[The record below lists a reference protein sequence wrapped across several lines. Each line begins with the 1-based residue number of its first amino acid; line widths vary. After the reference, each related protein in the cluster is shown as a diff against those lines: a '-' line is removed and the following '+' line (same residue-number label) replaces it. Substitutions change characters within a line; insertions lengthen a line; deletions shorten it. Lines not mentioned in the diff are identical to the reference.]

1 MAEWSFGRV
10 QGGIVDGFE
19 HSGIDLFKGHRLD
32 SMIRE
37 CIQNS
42 LDAKDDEVD
51 GPVRVALTI
60 NDLDLNGLGVLNGMD
75 TFLQLGQTRSQQ
87 TADQKAIP
95 WYKDALKTVASSK
108 IRMLGFHDA
117 NTIGLFGSSD
127 KSTVQKSGWLAL
139 VAGQGVN
146 LGQAADGLGGF
157 GHGSN
162 AAFAMSKLRL
172 AYYLSRSIDE
182 NEDPITRFQGHCL
195 LQTLF
200 PAPGEFTTRDG
211 FFGSPSPTLAH
222 ESSPLTG
229 AAIPGTFGDIREGA
243 VGDGK
248 GTSVYICD
256 PFVDDLGRSWQEIL
270 VSVVANFGF
279 ALYVGNLSVS
289 LGDGTVIDKDTITD
303 AYKRIREL
311 QKDDDTVKNLEIEA
325 ETWRNLDSL
334 ETMLNPD
341 FSGQGKTLA
350 IPNFGQV
357 YWFLRVAPNASGKRI
372 AVAREPGMIIT
383 DRAPELGRNALAKYK
398 DFDLLVCVRRG
409 GLGQSGAEVIK
420 SYEDPTHKK
429 LEENR
434 VPPAKRSLHRT
445 KYKAFQQ
452 SLKSQILTKH
462 ALADADEIEE
472 IEIDGLLNP
481 AFLGDESDKDG
492 MAAIEI
498 VKGAKSKRTPK
509 WPTPSAGTDG
519 PGSGAPPGGTGGT
532 GRPGG
537 GDGAPPPAVH
547 GPFTVDNV
555 KYERTAI
562 GRLQVIPSGKAATNS
577 DGDFVEVRIV
587 GHQLVKGNTRL
598 ALFIAGETETSQIDL
613 RLDAAKQPKASEE
626 GTVAFG
632 SGSGGRHEITVW
644 LRADDLNLAFG
655 GVLYRG
661 I

>member
-10 QGGIVDGFE
+10 QGGTVEGFE

-42 LDAKDDEVD
+42 LDAKDDLVD
-51 GPVRVALTI
+51 GPVEVSLTI
-60 NDLDLNGLGVLNGMD
+60 DDLDLNALNVLNGLE
-75 TFLQLGQTRSQQ
+75 TYLRLGQSRSKQ
-87 TADQKAIP
+87 TDDKKALP
-95 WYKDALKTVASSK
+95 WYEDALKTVAAPK
-108 IRMLGFHDA
+108 IRLLGFHDA
-117 NTIGLFGSSD
+117 NTIGLFGSSN
-127 KSTVQKSGWLAL
+127 KSTVDKSGWLAL

-172 AYYLSRSIDE
+172 AFYLSSSLDE
-182 NEDPITRFQGHCL
+182 NKNPITRFQGHCL

-200 PAPGEFTTRDG
+200 PASGEFTTRDG

-222 ESSPLTG
+222 ESEPLVG
-229 AAIPGTFGDIREGA
+229 PDIPGKFSQIRDDA
-243 VGDGK
+243 VGEGK

-256 PFVDDLGRSWQEIL
+256 PFVDDLDRSWQEIL

-279 ALYVGNLSVS
+279 ALYVGNLRVS
-289 LGDGTVIDKDTITD
+289 LGNGMVIDKDTIAE
-303 AYKRIREL
+303 AYKQIRAIQADEDAA
-311 QKDDDTVKNLEIEA
+311 KALEIEA

-341 FSGQGKTLA
+341 FSGQGKALP
-350 IPNFGQV
+350 IPNFGQI
-357 YWFLRVAPNASGKRI
+357 YWFLRVAPHASGKRI

-383 DRAPELGRNALAKYK
+383 DRAPELGRNALTRYK

-409 GLGQSGAEVIK
+409 GIGNSGAEVIK

-434 VPPAKRSLHRT
+434 VPEELKSSHRS

-452 SLKSQILTKH
+452 SLKSQILAKH

-509 WPTPSAGTDG
+509 WPTPSVGADG
-519 PGSGAPPGGTGGT
+519 PGGGAPPGGVGGT
-532 GRPGG
+532 GQPGG
-537 GDGAPPPAVH
+537 GDGTPPPAPH
-547 GPFTVDNV
+547 GSFTVDNV

-577 DGDFVEVRIV
+577 EGDFAEVRIV

-598 ALFIAGETETSQIDL
+598 ALFIAGETETRQIDL
-613 RLDAAKQPKASEE
+613 RLDAAKKPKASEE

-632 SGSGGRHEITVW
+632 SGSGGRQEITVW
-644 LRADDLNLAFG
+644 LPADALNLAFG